1 MREYL
6 DLLEALRTAL
16 DARTSYTEE
25 ELARRLGVQPQSAKF
40 QAALRHLDDRLE
52 ILVEAEGRRLRGR
65 RRLTADLLEA
75 LAGGDPLTQAELRAA
90 LRVETPAVAEVV
102 GWLLREGRVE
112 IVDAGGVERVK
123 LKRGASGA
131 QRATES

>member
-25 ELARRLGVQPQSAKF
+25 ELARRLGVSPQAPKF